1 MTFFQSSSNSYALN
15 LLDWPIIGGYLHF
28 LLTLFV
34 IISILIFQSL
44 WGPLSC
50 SITLSTQSRRPRAS
64 LKNPTLEFKV
74 SLTFSPI
81 DWIAKVFVKPPAA
94 EILQWTCFPSKVI
107 GFLGPAMLVI
117 KKRSF
122 FILASRAA
130 YLILIGTIRD
140 SRSWYFSD
148 VSERPGS
155 LTYYIVLSVAFI
167 DSSRVPK
174 ISKSAS
180 TIAT

>member
-1 MTFFQSSSNSYALN
+1 
-15 LLDWPIIGGYLHF
+15 
-28 LLTLFV
+28 
-34 IISILIFQSL
+34 
-44 WGPLSC
+44 
-50 SITLSTQSRRPRAS
+50 
-64 LKNPTLEFKV
+64 
-74 SLTFSPI
+74 
-81 DWIAKVFVKPPAA
+81 
-94 EILQWTCFPSKVI
+94 
-107 GFLGPAMLVI
+107 MLVI

-140 SRSWYFSD
+140 SRSWYSSD
-148 VSERPGS
+148 FSERPGS
-155 LTYYIVLSVAFI
+155 LTYYIVLFVAFI